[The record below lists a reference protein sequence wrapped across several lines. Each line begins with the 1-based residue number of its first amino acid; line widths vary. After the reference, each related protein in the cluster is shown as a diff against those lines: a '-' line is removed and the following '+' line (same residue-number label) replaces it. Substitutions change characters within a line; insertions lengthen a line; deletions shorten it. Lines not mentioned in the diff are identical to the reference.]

1 MSLGNNIKTF
11 RKKLGLTQE
20 ELASQ
25 LFVTSQAVSKW
36 ESENGLPDT
45 AQIVPIAK
53 VLNVTTD
60 ALFGIETSTTE
71 YDKEI
76 AEIVKNK
83 AIELRDSTDS
93 TAGAILAADYVDSEC
108 EKNPYNY
115 DILMRYVQYVA
126 HLSRFADFNNC
137 FANEPEKWNA
147 YVLKAINRGFQV
159 IRYSNDQTLIDSVH
173 FATAWIYIHNKEY
186 DKAWEHIN
194 VLPSISSNQLREGIS
209 SEVAMMQYGKDAW
222 LNQLR
227 IDLQNFTRAINKSLL
242 YASETYCFVESM
254 ENTLE
259 YCDWAKE
266 IIKTLC
272 KNPKLKPYSQ
282 GFYRDIVKYKIA
294 TLLRNNKISEA
305 VEEFNQ
311 LELVIENYI
320 KFCQEQI
327 QNPNTEKDFGEKAFK
342 NMQNY
347 TKEFAESKIQTI
359 LQFLKEITDAEIFE
373 EFKNLIEK

>member
-1 MSLGNNIKTF
+1 MSLGNNIKIF

-60 ALFGIETSTTE
+60 ALFGVETSTTE

-147 YVLKAINRGFQV
+147 
-159 IRYSNDQTLIDSVH
+159 
-173 FATAWIYIHNKEY
+173 
-186 DKAWEHIN
+186 
-194 VLPSISSNQLREGIS
+194 
-209 SEVAMMQYGKDAW
+209 
-222 LNQLR
+222 
-227 IDLQNFTRAINKSLL
+227 
-242 YASETYCFVESM
+242 
-254 ENTLE
+254 
-259 YCDWAKE
+259 
-266 IIKTLC
+266 
-272 KNPKLKPYSQ
+272 
-282 GFYRDIVKYKIA
+282 
-294 TLLRNNKISEA
+294 
-305 VEEFNQ
+305 
-311 LELVIENYI
+311 
-320 KFCQEQI
+320 
-327 QNPNTEKDFGEKAFK
+327 
-342 NMQNY
+342 
-347 TKEFAESKIQTI
+347 
-359 LQFLKEITDAEIFE
+359 
-373 EFKNLIEK
+373 

>member
-1 MSLGNNIKTF
+1 MSLENFSNLIDKIAEFSSEAVISLSLWGEATLHPQFEKFIEKV
-11 RKKLGLTQE
+11 LSYSGLSLLI
-20 ELASQ
+20 ELSQ
-25 LFVTSQAVSKW
+25 LNFSDEKLQK
-36 ESENGLPDT
+36 
-45 AQIVPIAK
+45 
-53 VLNVTTD
+53 
-60 ALFGIETSTTE
+60 
-71 YDKEI
+71 I

-93 TAGAILAADYVDSEC
+93 TAGAILAVDYVDSEC

-209 SEVAMMQYGKDAW
+209 SEVAMMQYGKEAW

-266 IIKTLC
+266 IVKTLL
-272 KNPKLKPYSQ
+272 NIQ
-282 GFYRDIVKYKIA
+282 RD
-294 TLLRNNKISEA
+294 N
-305 VEEFNQ
+305 
-311 LELVIENYI
+311 
-320 KFCQEQI
+320 
-327 QNPNTEKDFGEKAFK
+327 
-342 NMQNY
+342 
-347 TKEFAESKIQTI
+347 
-359 LQFLKEITDAEIFE
+359 
-373 EFKNLIEK
+373 